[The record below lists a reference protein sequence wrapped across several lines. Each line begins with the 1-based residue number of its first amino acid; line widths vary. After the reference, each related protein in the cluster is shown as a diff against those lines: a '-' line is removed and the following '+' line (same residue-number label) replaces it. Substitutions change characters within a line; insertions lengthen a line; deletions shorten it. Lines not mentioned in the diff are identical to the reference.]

1 MAKIEKYIQELAA
14 DGLKEIFGAS
24 IPADEIQIQKTRKE
38 FEGEFTVVVFP
49 ITRISKKS
57 PEETGKALGEYLLH
71 KGENVENF
79 NVVKGFLNI
88 KLKSNFWV
96 DRLSKMLTQNRYGF
110 REPNTKGLIMVEYS
124 SPNTNKPL
132 HLGHLRN
139 IFIGHSVANIL
150 KAYGH
155 QIKKV
160 QVINDRGIHICKSM
174 LAWQKYG
181 YGETPRSTSLKG
193 DHFVGKYYVVFN
205 DKYKAQVE
213 EMVKRGKPRE
223 LAEAEAPLMV
233 EAREMLK
240 KWEAKD
246 PQVYRLWETM
256 NEWVYEGFN
265 RSYERMGVSF
275 DKLYYESETWEVG
288 KKISLEAIDKGVFY
302 REEDG
307 SVWVDL
313 TDDGLDKKLI
323 LRKDG
328 TALYIT
334 QDIGTAILRYRDF
347 PSLTRLV
354 YVVGNE
360 QDYHFQVLFK
370 ILAKL
375 GHKWAKDCY
384 HLSYGMVELPEGRM
398 KSREGTV
405 VDADEIM
412 EDIVSD
418 AWEITRELGKLDG
431 MLRAE
436 KRRLVE
442 DIGMAA
448 LKYFLLKVDP
458 NKNMVFNPAESIDF
472 NGHTGPFIQY
482 TYARIQSV
490 LRNYGSIP
498 MFFEEDFEINQHE
511 RALQLKIYQYPDII
525 ESAALDYNPAIL
537 ANYLYDLA
545 KDFAAF
551 YQNHSILNA
560 ETENIKEYRAG
571 LAAATGRVIES
582 GMGLMGMAVPN
593 RM

>member
-1 MAKIEKYIQELAA
+1 MGKVEKHIQDLAA
-14 DGLKEIFGAS
+14 EGIKQVFSADL
-24 IPADEIQIQKTRKE
+24 PADEIQVQRTRKE
-38 FEGEFTVVVFP
+38 FEGEFTIVVFP
-49 ITRISKKS
+49 ISQLTNKS
-57 PEETGKALGEYLLH
+57 PEDTANLLGEYM
-71 KGENVENF
+71 VENSENIEAF
-79 NVVKGFLNI
+79 NVIKGFLNL
-88 KLKSNFWV
+88 KLRSAYWV
-96 DRLSKMLTQNRYGF
+96 DRLSKMLTENRYGF
-110 REPNTKGLIMVEYS
+110 RKRNTKGLVMVEYS

-139 IFIGHSVANIL
+139 IFLGYSVSKIL
-150 KAYGH
+150 EAYGH
-155 QIKKV
+155 EVKRV
-160 QVINDRGIHICKSM
+160 QVINDRGIHISKSM
-174 LAWQKYG
+174 LAWQKFG
-181 YGETPRSTSLKG
+181 YGETPRATSLKG
-193 DHFVGKYYVVFN
+193 DHFVGKYYIIFN
-205 DKYKAQVE
+205 EKYKEQVE
-213 EMVKRGKPRE
+213 KLVAKGMSRE
-223 LAEAEAPLMV
+223 KAENEAPLML

-275 DKLYYESETWEVG
+275 DKLYYESNTWEVG
-288 KKISLEAIDKGVFY
+288 KKISLEAVDQGIFY
-302 REEDG
+302 KEADG

-313 TDDGLDKKLI
+313 TDQGLDKKLI

-328 TALYIT
+328 TAVYMT

-347 PSLTRLV
+347 PAITKLV
-354 YVVGNE
+354 YTVGNE

-370 ILAKL
+370 ILEKL

-384 HLSYGMVELPEGRM
+384 HLSYGMVELPDGKM

-412 EDIVSD
+412 ESIVNDAYDIT
-418 AWEITRELGKLDG
+418 IELGKLEG
-431 MLRAE
+431 MQRAE
-436 KRRLVE
+436 QRKLIE

-458 NKNMVFNPAESIDF
+458 KKNMLFNPAESIDF

-482 TYARIQSV
+482 SYARIQSV

-498 MFFEEDFEINQHE
+498 MYFEEDFEINEHE
-511 RALQLKIYQYPDII
+511 RAVQLRIYQYPDII
-525 ESAALDYNPAIL
+525 EASATEYNPAIL
-537 ANYLYDLA
+537 ANYIYDLA
-545 KDFAAF
+545 KDFASF
-551 YQNHSILNA
+551 YQNHSILQA

-582 GMGLMGMAVPN
+582 GMELMGMTVPN